1 MSITDPQTSPHEDE
15 PLLLPRRDRSEVAA
29 QPAQPAA
36 QLAVQSRTPRSKS
49 RHPIAALV
57 LFGLLVLLA
66 AAAVGARL
74 WARHAMR
81 AALPQID
88 GILRI
93 RGLAAPVTVL
103 RDAHGVPN
111 LRASSLDDLL
121 FAQGFITAGDR
132 LFQMD
137 GIRRHAAGELAEILG
152 SAYLEHDRLQRTLGI
167 RDAADRALQTLPPD
181 QLHQLEAY
189 ARGVNASIDLQRDHL
204 PIEFRLLHYTPA
216 PWVPRDSLL
225 VGLAMFE
232 DLTDS
237 FPTKLNRE
245 ALAARLD
252 PALPADTRQQLLADL
267 YPVGSWRD
275 HPPSQSPIDLS
286 TPVDQIEQIPLDPS
300 QVQLRPT
307 ASPNDLLALAQA
319 VQPQLCPGCR
329 AGSNE
334 WVVAGPRTAAGAPLL
349 ANDMHL
355 SHTVPGIWYEAGLE
369 TPATAT
375 APALHIA
382 GVTLPGTPF
391 VIVGHNAHV
400 AWGFTNLGADVQDLT
415 VEHLRG
421 SGPNQEFLAADG
433 SWRPVLHRLE
443 IIRIRGRADLVL
455 DVLLTEHGTLATPI
469 LTLLLPSETRP
480 ISLRWTVFDTAN
492 ISSPFFAINT
502 AGSGPALVGAFSAFG
517 GPAQNLVYADDH
529 GTIGCHALGRIP
541 VRGSLV
547 QPAALSPVPTD
558 AAAPDAPTHEWAGYI
573 PYDQLPQ
580 TINPAGGVL
589 ATANSRIT
597 SDAYPFPITLDWV
610 DPYRNERIWK
620 QLTGRSGLTPADM
633 LALQTDV
640 YSDVDHNIAQRLAY
654 AIDHSTDPT
663 RRLHQAADLL
673 RSWDGVVSL
682 DSPAA
687 AITDAARAALW
698 PMLLK
703 PKLTPNTN
711 ARTEAW
717 KLYTWGERT
726 YAEELLIQHTPER
739 WLPPQYKS
747 WDDLLTAAV
756 AQGLVSEHA
765 PANLTRWRYGQQ
777 RPVDMEHPLFSAT
790 PLLEHLLD
798 LPVGTG
804 SHPQSGD
811 STTVKQVGHTFG
823 PSERFTADLAD
834 PDRSTLNLVL
844 GESGNP
850 ASPWFLDQFPAWL
863 AGSTFPAPFSDA
875 AVQSTTTH
883 TLTLTPR

>member
-1 MSITDPQTSPHEDE
+1 MSSTNPQTSSHEDE

-29 QPAQPAA
+29 QTAFPAA
-36 QLAVQSRTPRSKS
+36 SPQGAPRPRR

-57 LFGLLVLLA
+57 LLGLLMLLA
-66 AAAVGARL
+66 AAALGARL

-88 GILRI
+88 GFLSLP
-93 RGLAAPVTVL
+93 GLSAPVAVL
-103 RDAHGVPN
+103 RDAHGVPT
-111 LRASSLDDLL
+111 LRATSLDDLL
-121 FAQGFITAGDR
+121 FAQGFVTAGDR

-167 RDAADRALQTLPPD
+167 RDAADRAFQTLPPG
-181 QLHQLEAY
+181 QLHELEAY
-189 ARGVNASIDLQRDHL
+189 ARGVNASIALQREHL

-216 PWVPRDSLL
+216 PWTPRDSLL
-225 VGLAMFE
+225 VGLALFE

-237 FPTKLNRE
+237 FPTKLNRD
-245 ALAARLD
+245 ALAAHLD
-252 PALPADTRQQLLADL
+252 PSLPAATRQQLLADL

-275 HPPSQSPIDLS
+275 HPPSQSAIDLS
-286 TPVDQIEQIPLDPS
+286 APVDQIEQIPLDPS

-307 ASPNDLLALAQA
+307 ATPTDLLALTDA
-319 VQPQLCPGCR
+319 VKPQLCTGCR

-334 WVVAGPRTAAGAPLL
+334 WVVAGARTATGQPLL
-349 ANDMHL
+349 SNDMHL
-355 SHTVPGIWYEAGLE
+355 SHSVPGIWYDAGLE
-369 TPATAT
+369 CPASAT
-375 APALHIA
+375 TPALHVA

-421 SGPNQEFLAADG
+421 AGAQEQFLAADG
-433 SWRPVLHRLE
+433 SWRPLLHRTE
-443 IIRIRGRADLVL
+443 TIHIRGHADLTF
-455 DVLLTEHGTLATPI
+455 DVLLTQHGNLATPI
-469 LTLLLPSETRP
+469 LSPLLPSESRP
-480 ISLRWTVFDTAN
+480 ISLRWTIFDPAN
-492 ISSPFFAINT
+492 ISSPFLAVNT
-502 AGSGPALVGAFSAFG
+502 AASGPALAGAFAHFG

-529 GTIGCHALGRIP
+529 GTIGYHALGRIP
-541 VRGSLV
+541 IRGSLA
-547 QPAALSPVPTD
+547 QPTALSPVPTD
-558 AAAPDAPTHEWAGYI
+558 AAAPEASTHEWAGYI

-580 TINPAGGVL
+580 SINPAGGVL
-589 ATANSRIT
+589 GTANSRIT
-597 SDAYPFPITLDWV
+597 PDTYPFPITLDWG
-610 DPYRNERIWK
+610 DPYRNERIWR

-640 YSDVDHNIAQRLAY
+640 YSDVDHVIAQRLAY
-654 AIDHSTDPT
+654 AIDHSTNPSK
-663 RRLHQAADLL
+663 RLHQAADLL

-687 AITDAARAALW
+687 TITDAARAALW
-698 PMLLK
+698 PLLLK
-703 PKLTPNTN
+703 PKLTPDAH
-711 ARTEAW
+711 ARTETW

-739 WLPPQYKS
+739 WLPPQYTS
-747 WDDLLTAAV
+747 WNDLLTAAV
-756 AQGLVSEHA
+756 DQGLAAEHA
-765 PANLTRWRYGQQ
+765 PSNLAKWRYGAQH
-777 RPVDMEHPLFSAT
+777 PVDIEHPLLSAT
-790 PLLEHLLD
+790 PILGHLLD

-804 SHPQSGD
+804 AHPQSGD
-811 STTVKQVGHTFG
+811 GTTVKQVGHTFG

-850 ASPWFLDQFPAWL
+850 ASAWYLDQFPAWL
-863 AGSTFPAPFSDA
+863 AGSTFAAPFSDA
-875 AVQSTTTH
+875 AVQSTTAH